1 MPGKLPGLVRRTGRI
16 QATDLDRLEA
26 AGVTRFWH
34 ELWPQVL
41 AVSFAAGVLGNLTAS
56 ALLGTPAVWSL
67 HRKLNRHHA
76 ERMALEAAHHETVMA
91 EVGEARKDFAL
102 TVQAVTRATGGKT

>member
-1 MPGKLPGLVRRTGRI
+1 M
-16 QATDLDRLEA
+16 
-26 AGVTRFWH
+26 TRFWH

-41 AVSFAAGVLGNLTAS
+41 AVSFAAGVLGNLVAS

-76 ERMALEAAHHETVMA
+76 ERMAQGQAQHEKVMA
-91 EVGEARKDFAL
+91 EVGEARKDFAK
-102 TVQAVTRATGGKT
+102 TVQAVTAATRGGTERRKV

>member
-1 MPGKLPGLVRRTGRI
+1 M
-16 QATDLDRLEA
+16 
-26 AGVTRFWH
+26 RFFH

-76 ERMALEAAHHETVMA
+76 ERMAQGQAHHETVMA
-91 EVGEARKDFAL
+91 EVREARKDFAM
-102 TVQAVTRATGGKT
+102 TVHAVTRATEGRT

>member
-1 MPGKLPGLVRRTGRI
+1 M
-16 QATDLDRLEA
+16 
-26 AGVTRFWH
+26 TRFWH

-41 AVSFAAGVLGNLTAS
+41 AVGFAAGVLGNLTAS

-76 ERMALEAAHHETVMA
+76 ERMAQGEAHHETVMA
-91 EVGEARKDFAL
+91 ALGSEVPQHGR
-102 TVQAVTRATGGKT
+102 QG